1 MQEGHENQVIPK
13 KEALWVLFFMLTDIK
28 NLMRNIP
35 GGVLILLNS
44 GSI

>member
-28 NLMRNIP
+28 NLRSIP
-35 GGVLILLNS
+35 VKKNNEL
-44 GSI
+44 